1 MKVVRR
7 HQSRLCTA
15 IGFWKVGVERRK
27 ERQSHERLCQ
37 QMLPADGS
45 IPCQARAWFCE
56 VGRSEMFCVQSSS
69 PVELGVQDALAV
81 HEAALSVPSSA
92 HARSTKDSDTVA
104 ANVCSQHCSSDE
116 APPVAASPSGARR
129 ACGEVAE

>member
-1 MKVVRR
+1 VKVVRR

-45 IPCQARAWFCE
+45 IPCQARAWFYE
-56 VGRSEMFCVQSSS
+56 VGGPETFCVQINS
-69 PVELGVQDALAV
+69 PLELGFQGTLRTWAV
-81 HEAALSVPSSA
+81 H
-92 HARSTKDSDTVA
+92 TKLL
-104 ANVCSQHCSSDE
+104 
-116 APPVAASPSGARR
+116 
-129 ACGEVAE
+129 